1 MDNSKT
7 ATNTANAAADY
18 TGKLWFKTLRALFA
32 PVRLFL
38 RWKRLLCSDPGEYFR
53 RLSVGCM
60 RLLVFLFFTEAVA
73 MLLAG
78 TYAGAFFFGVCTF
91 VSAYYV
97 AGYDGE

>member
-1 MDNSKT
+1 MYDSKT
-7 ATNTANAAADY
+7 TTNTAHAAGY
-18 TGKLWFKTLRALFA
+18 TGKLWFKALRALFA

-78 TYAGAFFFGVCTF
+78 TYTGAFFFGVCTF

>member
-1 MDNSKT
+1 MYNSKT
-7 ATNTANAAADY
+7 TTNTAHAEGY
-18 TGKLWFKTLRALFA
+18 TGKLWFKALRALFA

-78 TYAGAFFFGVCTF
+78 AYAGVFFFGVCTF